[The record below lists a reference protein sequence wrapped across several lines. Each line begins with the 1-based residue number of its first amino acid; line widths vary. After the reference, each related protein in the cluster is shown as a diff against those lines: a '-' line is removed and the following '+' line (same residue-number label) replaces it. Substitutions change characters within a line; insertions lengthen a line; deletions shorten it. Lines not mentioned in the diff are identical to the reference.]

1 MALASHFQFV
11 TVELVFGTGV
21 ENSKNSTLLDC
32 KPKVFHKK
40 LHGGITPRDVCAC
53 FTMFDASQCGL
64 GPFHMFASFTI
75 FTLNVSLFVVLIEG
89 RMGGWVVQDNCSI
102 FGDRQQTR
110 ISHSPI
116 SPQSAHQEISLSLKR
131 KARGE
136 QLHYVV
142 ILS

>member
-40 LHGGITPRDVCAC
+40 LHGGTTPRDVCAC

-89 RMGGWVVQDNCSI
+89 RMGGWVKTIVQYSATDNNHGSVTLPFHRRALI
-102 FGDRQQTR
+102 
-110 ISHSPI
+110 
-116 SPQSAHQEISLSLKR
+116 R
-131 KARGE
+131 KIRFD
-136 QLHYVV
+136 
-142 ILS
+142 